1 MNDKYCMAK
10 AFINDSA
17 LPSFSAEEA
26 KEVAD
31 MYAGYCGIS
40 DGNTGYISV
49 YGALGIGYWDCA
61 FTSYNNIKSSI
72 SSMLKDDNIDN
83 IVLCINSPGGSA
95 AGLFDCCRY
104 IQDAC
109 KKKNIVAYVNGMAC
123 SAAYAIA
130 CACKKITVAEGS
142 EVGCCGCYAHVME
155 YSEDFYKGEGIQH
168 KIFRSKNAPRK
179 NASVIENEEE
189 ANAFQKDIDML
200 GDQYLE
206 LVAQMRCVPKD
217 YAEENFGKGA
227 VLCDLVS
234 ARKCKMIDE
243 IGTLETCVNT
253 TESPLN
259 QEEGEGDS
267 MDIKSMSAEDL
278 LKEMTDEQKASI
290 SASLCT
296 SNPSLT
302 EERENEVRKAER
314 ERLSS
319 LNALRNGSE
328 SIDALVDEAVESGKD
343 ASAIALDVVKAMQEQ
358 ASIKANEEKA
368 AGSKVLESFANATE
382 EVNVPSAAKTDE
394 QLIEMLIEN

>member
-10 AFINDSA
+10 AFINESA

-31 MYAGYCGIS
+31 VYAGYGGVA
-40 DGNTGYISV
+40 DGKTGYISV

-72 SSMLKDDNIDN
+72 SAMLKNDSVEN

-95 AGLFDCCRY
+95 SGLFDCCRY

-189 ANAFQKDIDML
+189 AKAFQADIDML

-206 LVAQMRCVPKD
+206 FVAEMRCVPKEE
-217 YAEENFGKGA
+217 AEENFGKGA
-227 VLCDLVS
+227 VLCDLEL
-234 ARKCKMIDE
+234 AKKCKMIDE

-253 TESPLN
+253 LESSLN
-259 QEEGEGDS
+259 QEGEGEN
-267 MDIKSMSAEDL
+267 MDIKAMSAEEL

-296 SNPSLT
+296 PNPSLT

-314 ERLSS
+314 ERLNG

-328 SIDALVDEAVESGKD
+328 SIDALVNAAVEDGRD
-343 ASAIALDVVKAMQEQ
+343 ANAIALDVVKAMQGQ
-358 ASIKANEEKA
+358 ASTKANEEKA
-368 AGSKVLESFANATE
+368 AGIKVLESLAIATE
-382 EVNVPSAAKTDE
+382 DVNVPSAAITEE
-394 QLIEMLIEN
+394 QYIEMLAEN